1 MRPHD
6 IATPLI
12 SRQLDPVLTLWTRC
26 QAAIRR
32 GRGFIAARGRFTD
45 NSRLFFPAR
54 TVSTDPQK
62 DTEPTGGLR
71 NTLYKKETR
80 SKRRMTPL
88 RRFAWRIVAAVG
100 VFLVRM
106 FWRTCR
112 VVRVVGDEH
121 TEQALKATP
130 SVIPV
135 YWHQHQLFCA
145 KYLLEQQPR
154 GLKLGFLI
162 SPSVDGDIGVMI
174 VSRFGGHSIRGSAS
188 HTGARALRDYYEA
201 LVKQGVSPS
210 ITPDGPKGPRFVFK
224 PGAILLS
231 QMSQRPMLPLAYA
244 ASRAWLIAWDKFV
257 IPWPFSKIVIAVGA
271 PRQVPRTIQ
280 PAALETLQKE
290 MAVELKS
297 LFGVA
302 RDALRSVRA

>member
-1 MRPHD
+1 MP
-6 IATPLI
+6 
-12 SRQLDPVLTLWTRC
+12 
-26 QAAIRR
+26 
-32 GRGFIAARGRFTD
+32 
-45 NSRLFFPAR
+45 
-54 TVSTDPQK
+54 TDPK
-62 DTEPTGGLR
+62 DAGGLR
-71 NTLYKKETR
+71 NTLYRKETR
-80 SKRRMTPL
+80 SKRRMTPI

-100 VFLVRM
+100 VFLIKL

-121 TEQALKATP
+121 TAQALAQTP

-145 KYLLEQQPR
+145 KYLLEQQSR

-162 SPSVDGDIGVMI
+162 SPSVDGEIGVMI

-188 HTGARALRDYYEA
+188 HTGARALRDYYDA

-257 IPWPFSKIVIAVGA
+257 IPWPFSRIVIAVGE
-271 PRQVPRTIQ
+271 PRQVPRALQ
-280 PAALETLQKE
+280 PAALTALQAE
-290 MAVELKS
+290 MAAELKR

-302 RDALRSVRA
+302 RDALRADPRP

>member
-1 MRPHD
+1 MP
-6 IATPLI
+6 T
-12 SRQLDPVLTLWTRC
+12 DPPKEQ
-26 QAAIRR
+26 QAA
-32 GRGFIAARGRFTD
+32 
-45 NSRLFFPAR
+45 
-54 TVSTDPQK
+54 
-62 DTEPTGGLR
+62 GGLR

-88 RRFAWRIVAAVG
+88 RRFAWRVVAAVG
-100 VFLVRM
+100 VFLIRM
-106 FWRTCR
+106 FWRSCR

-121 TEQALKATP
+121 MARALEATP

-145 KYLLEQQPR
+145 RYLLEQKPR

-162 SPSVDGDIGVMI
+162 SPSVDGEIGVMI
-174 VSRFGGHSIRGSAS
+174 VDKFGGHSIRGSAS
-188 HTGARALRDYYEA
+188 HTGARALRDYYDA

-231 QMSQRPMLPLAYA
+231 QMSQRPMMPLAFC

-257 IPWPFSKIVIAVGA
+257 IPWPFSRIVIAVGA
-271 PRQVPRTIQ
+271 PRQVPRTLQ
-280 PAALETLQKE
+280 PAALEALQKE
-290 MAVELKS
+290 MATELRN

-302 RDALRSVRA
+302 RDALHARAGA

>member
-1 MRPHD
+1 MGR
-6 IATPLI
+6 A
-12 SRQLDPVLTLWTRC
+12 
-26 QAAIRR
+26 R
-32 GRGFIAARGRFTD
+32 GLNGSDAPSPGNGLPGFIADMGRFTD
-45 NSRLFFPAR
+45 NSRLILPAAN
-54 TVSTDPQK
+54 VPNDSK
-62 DTEPTGGLR
+62 DAGGLR

-80 SKRRMTPL
+80 SKRRMTPM
-88 RRFAWRIVAAVG
+88 RRLAWRVVAAVG
-100 VFLVRM
+100 VFLIRM

-121 TEQALKATP
+121 TAQALAANASALP

-145 KYLLEQQPR
+145 KYLLEQRAR

-162 SPSVDGDIGVMI
+162 SPSVDGEIGVMI
-174 VSRFGGHSIRGSAS
+174 VDRFGGHSIRGSAS
-188 HTGARALRDYYEA
+188 HTGARALRDYYDA

-231 QMSQRPMLPLAYA
+231 QMSQRPMLPLAYY
-244 ASRAWLIAWDKFV
+244 ASRASLIAWDKFV

-271 PRQVPRTIQ
+271 PRQVPRTLQ
-280 PAALETLQKE
+280 PAALAGLQTE
-290 MAVELKS
+290 MALELKR
-297 LFGVA
+297 LFAVA
-302 RDALRSVRA
+302 RDACHSRVAA

>member
-1 MRPHD
+1 
-6 IATPLI
+6 LFGNG
-12 SRQLDPVLTLWTRC
+12 LL
-26 QAAIRR
+26 
-32 GRGFIAARGRFTD
+32 IAAGQRFTD
-45 NSRLFFPAR
+45 NSRLFLPAQ
-54 TVSTDPQK
+54 TGMPNDPE
-62 DTEPTGGLR
+62 DAGGLR

-80 SKRRMTPL
+80 SKRRMTPM
-88 RRFAWRIVAAVG
+88 RRFAWRIVATVG
-100 VFLVRM
+100 VFLIKM

-112 VVRVVGDEH
+112 VVRVVGDEN
-121 TEQALKATP
+121 TAQALSQSP
-130 SVIPV
+130 SLIPV
-135 YWHQHQLFCA
+135 YWHQHQLFCS
-145 KYLLEQQPR
+145 KYLLEQKPR

-162 SPSVDGDIGVMI
+162 SPSVDGDIGVMM

-244 ASRAWLIAWDKFV
+244 ASRASLIAWDKFV
-257 IPWPFSKIVIAVGA
+257 VPWPFSRIVIAVWT
-271 PRQVPRTIQ
+271 PRQVPRTMQ
-280 PAALETLQKE
+280 PAALEAMQKE
-290 MAVELKS
+290 MAGELKR

-302 RDALRSVRA
+302 RDALHAKAGA

>member
-1 MRPHD
+1 MP
-6 IATPLI
+6 
-12 SRQLDPVLTLWTRC
+12 
-26 QAAIRR
+26 
-32 GRGFIAARGRFTD
+32 
-45 NSRLFFPAR
+45 
-54 TVSTDPQK
+54 TDPE
-62 DTEPTGGLR
+62 DAGGLR

-80 SKRRMTPL
+80 SKRRMTPM
-88 RRFAWRIVAAVG
+88 RRFAWRIVATVG
-100 VFLVRM
+100 VFLIKM
-106 FWRTCR
+106 FWKTCR

-121 TEQALKATP
+121 TAQALAQSP
-130 SVIPV
+130 SLIPV
-135 YWHQHQLFCA
+135 YWHQHQLFCS
-145 KYLLEQQPR
+145 KYLLDQKPR

-162 SPSVDGDIGVMI
+162 SPSVDGDIGVMM

-257 IPWPFSKIVIAVGA
+257 VPWPFSRIVIAVGT
-271 PRQVPRTIQ
+271 PRQVPRTMQ
-280 PAALETLQKE
+280 AAALEAMQKE
-290 MAVELKS
+290 RTVELKR

-302 RDALRSVRA
+302 RDAVHAKGGA

>member
-1 MRPHD
+1 M
-6 IATPLI
+6 
-12 SRQLDPVLTLWTRC
+12 S
-26 QAAIRR
+26 
-32 GRGFIAARGRFTD
+32 
-45 NSRLFFPAR
+45 
-54 TVSTDPQK
+54 
-62 DTEPTGGLR
+62 TEPPKPTTPGGLR

-88 RRFAWRIVAAVG
+88 RRFAWRIVAGLG
-100 VFLVRM
+100 VLLIKA

-112 VVRVVGDEH
+112 VVRVIGDEH
-121 TEQALKATP
+121 TAQALAQSP
-130 SVIPV
+130 SLIPV
-135 YWHQHQLFCA
+135 YWHQHQLFCS

-188 HTGARALRDYYEA
+188 HTGARALRDYYDA

-257 IPWPFSKIVIAVGA
+257 IPWPFSRIVIAIGP
-271 PRQVPRTIQ
+271 PRQVPRTLQ
-280 PAALETLQKE
+280 PSALATLQDE
-290 MAVELKS
+290 MAAELKR
-297 LFGVA
+297 LFVMA
-302 RDALRSVRA
+302 RDAVRAGSRP

>member
-1 MRPHD
+1 
-6 IATPLI
+6 
-12 SRQLDPVLTLWTRC
+12 
-26 QAAIRR
+26 
-32 GRGFIAARGRFTD
+32 
-45 NSRLFFPAR
+45 
-54 TVSTDPQK
+54 
-62 DTEPTGGLR
+62 
-71 NTLYKKETR
+71 
-80 SKRRMTPL
+80 MTPL
-88 RRFAWRIVAAVG
+88 RRVAWRIVAAIG
-100 VFLVRM
+100 VFLIKM

-121 TEQALKATP
+121 TEQALKVTP

-135 YWHQHQLFCA
+135 YWHQHQLFCG

-162 SPSVDGDIGVMI
+162 SPSVDGDIGVM
-174 VSRFGGHSIRGSAS
+174 VVNKFGGHSIRGSAS
-188 HTGARALRDYYEA
+188 HTGARALRDYYDA

-257 IPWPFSKIVIAVGA
+257 IPWPFSRIVIAVGA
-271 PRQVPRTIQ
+271 PRQVPRTLQ
-280 PAALETLQKE
+280 PAALEVLQKE
-290 MAVELKS
+290 MAGELKN
-297 LFGVA
+297 LFTVA
-302 RDALRSVRA
+302 RDALRGARA